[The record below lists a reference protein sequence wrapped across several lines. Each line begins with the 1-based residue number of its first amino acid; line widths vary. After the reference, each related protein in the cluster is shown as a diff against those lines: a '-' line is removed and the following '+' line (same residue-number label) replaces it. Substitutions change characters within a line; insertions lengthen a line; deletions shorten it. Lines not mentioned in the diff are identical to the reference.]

1 MPTDPARKMMVV
13 DETLIH
19 EGHNYHFAE
28 LTVEYKD
35 GVTRTKPMVRHNGA
49 ATVLPLLETPEGI
62 RVVMVRNERVTV
74 DQFLLELP
82 AGGIDQGEDPQVPQV
97 RDLRWQKLEI
107 VVTGNGTTF

>member
-35 GVTRTKPMVRHNGA
+35 GVTRTKEDVLVKN
-49 ATVLPLLETPEGI
+49 VLPLRRALH
-62 RVVMVRNERVTV
+62 
-74 DQFLLELP
+74 QFS
-82 AGGIDQGEDPQVPQV
+82 
-97 RDLRWQKLEI
+97 
-107 VVTGNGTTF
+107 